1 MAISPERFEQGL
13 TYEAYKQQMTRNQE
27 RLENNEKT
35 VELIGEDVAFFS
47 NLVEPLNVVAIAED
61 WCGDVINNL
70 PVLAHLAEISDKFN
84 VRVFLRDQNLDLMDQ
99 YLKEGKFRSIPVFVL
114 FDQQFNELG
123 HFIER
128 PAIMSELMG
137 QMRKELFAKDAILS
151 QYAPDTPFGEL
162 PEEARNRL
170 GQAHGAFREEHRRL
184 SDHEVI
190 RELRA
195 IVEHGTIQNGKVH
208 AATISLQAPASNGAA
223 PTQSPR
229 PKVTITYCA
238 ECGYEPQTLE
248 LTRAL
253 MHTFVTELSSIELLP
268 WHDGAFDVHINGDLI
283 HSMYRDGGF
292 PEHETVIQAVRER
305 LA

>member
-1 MAISPERFEQGL
+1 MAITQERFEQGL
-13 TYEAYKQQMTRNQE
+13 TYQAYKEQMTRNRE
-27 RLENNEKT
+27 RLEHNEQT
-35 VELIGEDVAFFS
+35 VELTGEDVAFFS
-47 NLVEPLNVVAIAED
+47 NLAAPVNVVAIAED

-70 PVLAHLAEISDKFN
+70 PVLAHLAEISKKLN

-99 YLKEGKFRSIPVFVL
+99 YLKEGKYRSIPVFAL
-114 FDQQFNELG
+114 FDHNFTELG

-137 QMRKELFAKDAILS
+137 QMRKDLFTNDPLMS
-151 QYAPDTPFGEL
+151 QYSPDTPFGDL
-162 PEEARNRL
+162 PEEARGRL
-170 GQAHGAFREEHRRL
+170 GQAFGAFREEHRRL
-184 SDHEVI
+184 SDQEVI
-190 RELRA
+190 RELRSL
-195 IVEHGTIQNGKVH
+195 VEHGTIQHGKPTV
-208 AATISLQAPASNGAA
+208 APISLQAPASNGVA
-223 PTQSPR
+223 PTKSQR

-253 MHTFVTELSSIELLP
+253 MHAFVTELSSIELLP
-268 WHDGAFDVHINGDLI
+268 WHDGAFDVHINGDLV

-292 PEHETVIQAVRER
+292 PENETVIQAVRER